1 MAQSIAGIALD
12 DKTRVF
18 IARRLPGGDLGGKW
32 EFPGGKVEENE
43 SPEEALKREF
53 DEEFGIPVRVGSFL
67 AETSFVHHGKVF
79 SLKAYR
85 IYFENESFV
94 LREHSEWKWAPFPEI
109 GKLDFAESDLKLLPL
124 LLKSIFC

>member
-12 DKTRVF
+12 NKNRVF

-53 DEEFGIPVRVGSFL
+53 DEEFGIAVRVGSFL
-67 AETSFVHHGKVF
+67 AETSFVHHGKEF
-79 SLKAYR
+79 SLRAYR
-85 IYFENESFV
+85 IYFENENFI
-94 LREHSEWKWAPFPEI
+94 LREHSEWRWAPLAEI
-109 GKLDFAESDLKLLPL
+109 DKLDFAESDLKLLPL
-124 LLKSIFC
+124 LLKSIVC